1 MGDKRKHRIRFRRMQ
16 IAFAAFL
23 ALGFVLIAQRGNV
36 RYQSLESSLKLLDP
50 DVFAAA
56 SSESEAE
63 ETAGQREADSLL
75 IYHKG
80 SETSSYIREEFIEVL
95 GEMKI
100 SWDELDL
107 STDREIPLEDYDKIS
122 IALSDLSLLGEA
134 VFSVMEWVE
143 EGGSLLFLYPMEN
156 NGSLQV
162 IYADLGIRENS
173 YDYMVVETLRFA
185 DEVMIGGTQKEYT
198 ITDPFP
204 SSMTVILEDD
214 CKVYITTGG
223 EREMPIFWEREHG
236 EGKVVVMN
244 LGIMEKAYR
253 GFYSAAYSLLGDSCL
268 YPVINGS
275 AFYLDDFPSPVPS
288 GEGEYIQRDYGMDIA
303 AFYANVWWPDVLALA
318 EQYGIRY
325 TGVVIE
331 DYSDATQLPL
341 ARQQDTYRF
350 QYFGN
355 QVLQYGGEIGFHGYN
370 HMPLCLESFDYQDVY
385 SYEKWSSAEAMAGSL
400 AELNGFCASLFP
412 DETFQVYV
420 PPSNIL
426 SDEGRKMI
434 AEQFPQIRAIAAIYF
449 SGQFEYTQ
457 EFTVAEDGIVETPRI
472 ISGCLIDDYMEVAAL
487 SELNLHY
494 VNSHF
499 QHPDD
504 VLDPDRGAQAGW
516 EKMIAGLTQYV
527 DWLYTAAPGIR
538 SLTGSEMAAAVQRY
552 DLVCAREE
560 HTEEEMRIT
569 LDSFVDEAWFF
580 LRANE
585 WTPGEITGGTLTKAA
600 DNLYVLEAFER
611 EITIK
616 KEAL

>member
-236 EGKVVVMN
+236 E
-244 LGIMEKAYR
+244 ER
-253 GFYSAAYSLLGDSCL
+253 
-268 YPVINGS
+268 
-275 AFYLDDFPSPVPS
+275 
-288 GEGEYIQRDYGMDIA
+288 
-303 AFYANVWWPDVLALA
+303 
-318 EQYGIRY
+318 
-325 TGVVIE
+325 
-331 DYSDATQLPL
+331 
-341 ARQQDTYRF
+341 
-350 QYFGN
+350 
-355 QVLQYGGEIGFHGYN
+355 
-370 HMPLCLESFDYQDVY
+370 
-385 SYEKWSSAEAMAGSL
+385 
-400 AELNGFCASLFP
+400 
-412 DETFQVYV
+412 
-420 PPSNIL
+420 L
-426 SDEGRKMI
+426 S
-434 AEQFPQIRAIAAIYF
+434 
-449 SGQFEYTQ
+449 
-457 EFTVAEDGIVETPRI
+457 
-472 ISGCLIDDYMEVAAL
+472 
-487 SELNLHY
+487 
-494 VNSHF
+494 
-499 QHPDD
+499 
-504 VLDPDRGAQAGW
+504 
-516 EKMIAGLTQYV
+516 
-527 DWLYTAAPGIR
+527 
-538 SLTGSEMAAAVQRY
+538 
-552 DLVCAREE
+552 
-560 HTEEEMRIT
+560 
-569 LDSFVDEAWFF
+569 
-580 LRANE
+580 
-585 WTPGEITGGTLTKAA
+585 
-600 DNLYVLEAFER
+600 
-611 EITIK
+611 
-616 KEAL
+616 